1 MAKSRKMKS
10 KKELEIEG
18 RTLGIELDRRHNRE
32 DLIEELEAFDIK
44 VEPKELPR
52 FATDKEAGFTH
63 SHDDGTTHSHVDGDK
78 KHTHEELSDVTWN
91 SIEEFTEAATATGMI
106 FDRVF
111 IPVNIEALYEAFTSN
126 PEEFKET
133 PAYKFLTQ

>member
-10 KKELEIEG
+10 KKELEKEG
-18 RTLGIELDRRHNRE
+18 RTLGIELDRRHNKE
-32 DLIEELEAFDIK
+32 DLIAELEKVEEELINEIND
-44 VEPKELPR
+44 EDELI
-52 FATDKEAGFTH
+52 T
-63 SHDDGTTHSHVDGDK
+63 
-78 KHTHEELSDVTWN
+78 DVTWDT
-91 SIEEFTEAATATGMI
+91 IEEFSEAVTSSGMI
-106 FDRVF
+106 YNSDF

>member
-10 KKELEIEG
+10 KKELEKEG
-18 RTLGIELDRRHNRE
+18 RTLGIELDRRHNKE
-32 DLIEELEAFDIK
+32 ELISELEAIDPTSEI
-44 VEPKELPR
+44 VEE
-52 FATDKEAGFTH
+52 
-63 SHDDGTTHSHVDGDK
+63 SSDG
-78 KHTHEELSDVTWN
+78 TWN
-91 SIEEFTEAATATGMI
+91 SIEEFSEVVTSSGMI
-106 FDRVF
+106 YNSDF

>member
-1 MAKSRKMKS
+1 MAKSRKLKS
-10 KKELEIEG
+10 KKELENEG

-32 DLIEELEAFDIK
+32 DLIAELEA
-44 VEPKELPR
+44 VEPEELPR

-78 KHTHEELSDVTWN
+78 KHTHDWN
-91 SIEEFTEAATATGMI
+91 SIEEFIEVVTTTGML
-106 FDRVF
+106 FNSDF